1 MGKGLTNIW
10 EMNLQDGIK
19 NTPAVVA
26 GSYRSTAKG
35 APNVQIRRSLSVNKI
50 WYGMVWYGY
59 CIVSGNGTI
68 INLMIW
74 YDMVS
79 CKV

>member
-35 APNVQIRRSLSVNKI
+35 APNV
-50 WYGMVWYGY
+50 
-59 CIVSGNGTI
+59 
-68 INLMIW
+68 
-74 YDMVS
+74 
-79 CKV
+79 